1 VKECRCLQVSVE
13 GFSAL
18 LREVLEEKVM
28 SEYEHSR
35 LGQQVGI
42 YHGSVVFTRCN
53 ATWTVTV
60 TYTIVQA

>member
-1 VKECRCLQVSVE
+1 
-13 GFSAL
+13 
-18 LREVLEEKVM
+18 M

-42 YHGSVVFTRCN
+42 YHGSVVFTRGN